1 MGTNPGAGVLP
12 RWRAGDTQGEGHRK
26 MEARLD
32 HKDCQRLP
40 GAGRGTG
47 RTLPHSLQKQPSLL
61 MP

>member
-12 RWRAGDTQGEGHRK
+12 RDTQGEGHRK

-40 GAGRGTG
+40 GAGGGTG
-47 RTLPHSLQKQPSLL
+47 RTFSHSPQKQPSLL